1 MSPVPP
7 LDDLERDI
15 ARTLRTKAD
24 QLDVPTDPFVPVDD
38 PRPLAAVTPA
48 RPRRRRALVA
58 AAAAAATAVVAGLG
72 VTGVWRDRLPER
84 PAPGAVT
91 MSVAPPAG
99 GTAGLLPATPLGW
112 ALADV
117 DAGGDPVDGSSA
129 VWQLFGP
136 AGDPPLGRAVLV
148 GTTAAGS
155 RVVGEETHEIQGHPA
170 AVLERQDPLAPEGSL
185 HVTWIGDGLAHDAIV
200 TGMTEEEAV
209 EVLDSLVPKADAA
222 TGFEAQAATLG
233 EIASAVEE
241 PGYQLSASYTGPGG
255 ETVRVSSMSESGR
268 DELLHRMAGER
279 IERGWTLRGTYDD
292 PDHRWVSRQ
301 RDDGWTIQAS
311 GVLSPAADPA
321 VLDQL
326 IDTAT
331 PVTTVDL
338 VEIGLRHPVIDT
350 ASVADWQIEVHGTPS
365 GALAACLTPAAG
377 ESVCT
382 QADSTYGIYTAGSAL
397 VDGSW
402 VVFVITTGDEPA
414 AVRTSPTL
422 HADGIATGDIED
434 LHGATRAT
442 DGQVAEVVTV
452 PAGVDTI
459 DVVIETDDG
468 GGFGTAFTRPTS

>member
-1 MSPVPP
+1 MSSAPP
-7 LDDLERDI
+7 LDDLEREI
-15 ARTLRTKAD
+15 ERTLRTKAD
-24 QLDVPTDPFVPVDD
+24 QLDVPTDPFAPVDD
-38 PRPLAAVTPA
+38 PRPLAAATPA

-58 AAAAAATAVVAGLG
+58 AAAATAMVAGVG
-72 VTGVWRDRLPER
+72 VAGVWLDRLPER

-99 GTAGLLPATPLGW
+99 GIAGLLPATPLGW

-136 AGDPPLGRAVLV
+136 AGDPPLGRAALV

-155 RVVGEETHEIQGHPA
+155 RVVGEETHEIHGHPA

-209 EVLDSLVPKADAA
+209 EVLNSLVPKADAA
-222 TGFEAQAATLG
+222 TGFEAQPATLG

-279 IERGWTLRGTYDD
+279 VDRGWTLRGTYDD
-292 PDHRWVSRQ
+292 ADNRWVSRQ
-301 RDDGWTIQAS
+301 RDDGWTLQAS
-311 GVLSPAADPA
+311 GVLSPAADPG

-326 IDTAT
+326 IDTAM
-331 PVTTVDL
+331 PVTTDDL

-350 ASVADWQIEVHGTPS
+350 ASVADWQVEVHGTSS
-365 GALAACLTPAAG
+365 GALAACLTRAAD
-377 ESVCT
+377 EPVCT
-382 QADSTYGIYTAGSAL
+382 QADSTYGIYTAASAL

-402 VVFVITTGDEPA
+402 VVFVITDGDEPA

-422 HADGIATGDIED
+422 HADGTATGDIED
-434 LHGATRAT
+434 LDGPTQAA
-442 DGQVAEVVTV
+442 DGQVAQVVTV
-452 PAGVDTI
+452 PADVDAI
-459 DVVIETDDG
+459 DVIVETGDDV
-468 GGFGTAFTRPTS
+468 GFGTAYTRPTG